1 MNPAPEKLETTMLN
15 FLHHLKQTR
24 RYASSDEGYSTE
36 AVAVIATL
44 VILALGALAL
54 ISETV
59 LGWAESI
66 TLG

>member
-1 MNPAPEKLETTMLN
+1 MLT
-15 FLHHLKQTR
+15 FLVRQSR
-24 RYASSDEGYSTE
+24 RRASSDEGYSTE

-44 VILALGALAL
+44 VILALGALAV

>member
-1 MNPAPEKLETTMLN
+1 MPTFPDTPDQSEEWPT
-15 FLHHLKQTR
+15 
-24 RYASSDEGYSTE
+24 SDEGYSTE

-54 ISETV
+54 ISDTV

-66 TLG
+66 SLG

>member
-1 MNPAPEKLETTMLN
+1 MNTETTVLT
-15 FLHHLKQTR
+15 FLLRQTHKR
-24 RYASSDEGYSTE
+24 ASSDDGYSTE

-54 ISETV
+54 ISNTV

>member
-1 MNPAPEKLETTMLN
+1 MLIR
-15 FLHHLKQTR
+15 LRTLLRTR
-24 RYASSDEGYSTE
+24 WGDDSGYSTE

-59 LGWAESI
+59 LEWAGSI
-66 TLG
+66 SLG

>member
-1 MNPAPEKLETTMLN
+1 MLT
-15 FLHHLKQTR
+15 FLLRQSR
-24 RYASSDEGYSTE
+24 RRASTDEGYSTE
-36 AVAVIATL
+36 AVAVTATL

-59 LGWAESI
+59 LEWAGSI

>member
-1 MNPAPEKLETTMLN
+1 MLS
-15 FLHHLKQTR
+15 FLHRSKRSRRHL
-24 RYASSDEGYSTE
+24 SSDEGYSTE

>member
-1 MNPAPEKLETTMLN
+1 MLT
-15 FLHHLKQTR
+15 FLLRPSR
-24 RYASSDEGYSTE
+24 RRACADEGYSTE

-54 ISETV
+54 ISNTV